1 MKLSKFFSSNYPI
14 LAVMGALIGA
24 GIIRTGYSQ
33 TPMPAELHA
42 GFDMIV
48 RGELDA
54 AETFFEKICESEKKD
69 VWSIT
74 GLGAVYLR
82 RGETSTQIFEI
93 LLKLFKQ
100 DNTSK
105 AISKFREA
113 LKLQPEFIDA
123 RYYLGRA
130 LINKRNANSYAE
142 AATELSNVAQR
153 DSLFRDTRYQ
163 LGLAHLGLENWLLAL
178 EDFQGALRLA
188 PDDRRPGVKAADA
201 LFELGENAPA
211 STMYLDN
218 IRLVRDGEFL
228 EENFLSMRP
237 LCEKSDVEQFENLP
251 IAEKGVFIR
260 RFGRQR
266 NPTPGEAANPRL
278 REHYRRL
285 KFARANFPMP
295 IKPYYDDRGK
305 VYLRYGQPEQ
315 RYVSPLYQGNIKS
328 NESWSYENLQKD
340 LAFDFVEQGGIF
352 REVDDL
358 SQAASPG
365 TSFANRYFIAA
376 NLYADRSDLS
386 QIYGR
391 LSMLR
396 SFDTSELASRFGEL
410 SAAKHGAQKLATP
423 EKYAHDYHARPLDF
437 DADWAAFR
445 SGNGQTVVE
454 FYFGVSGHRLGYEL
468 DDDNKPRA
476 QLEGA
481 IVLEDSLYE
490 EVPPGA
496 HAWSQKF
503 SAADSGALRQ
513 SYPVLQHAVEITP
526 GDYRVTLQLRHPE
539 GNGLGIYRLPCDVR
553 SFDGDELLL
562 SDIQIASSVQPAESG
577 NGFIKHQLSVTP
589 YPKKFLH
596 RSVPI
601 YLYYEIYNLSVDS
614 DNRHDYRV
622 EYEARV
628 LRQDR
633 SFFKSLAAIFGG
645 GKKRGVSTA
654 HTQQG
659 SGREAHEYVALD
671 LGNLPKGDIE
681 ISLRVTD
688 ARNGQTAQTIRQL
701 ALKD

>member
-1 MKLSKFFSSNYPI
+1 MKLSKTFSSNYPRGV
-14 LAVMGALIGA
+14 VMAALIGA
-24 GIIRTGYSQ
+24 GMIRAGASQ
-33 TPMPAELHA
+33 TPMPAELRA
-42 GFDMIV
+42 GFDLID

-54 AETFFEKICESEKKD
+54 AETFFEKLHESDKKD

-74 GLGAVYLR
+74 GLGVVYLR
-82 RGETSTQIFEI
+82 RGETSTQVFEI

-100 DNTSK
+100 DDTSK

-113 LKLQPEFIDA
+113 LKLQPELVEA

-130 LINKRNANSYAE
+130 LINKRSANAYAE

-178 EDFQGALRLA
+178 EDFQVALRLA

-211 STMYLDN
+211 SAMYLDN
-218 IRLVRDGEFL
+218 IRLVGDGEFL
-228 EENFLSMRP
+228 EEIFLSMRP
-237 LCEKSDVEQFENLP
+237 LCEKNEIAQFENLP
-251 IAEKGVFIR
+251 MAEQGAFLR
-260 RFGRQR
+260 RFWRQR
-266 NPTPGEAANPRL
+266 NPTPAEIANPRL

-305 VYLRYGQPEQ
+305 VHLRYGPPEQ
-315 RYVSPLYQGNIKS
+315 RYISPLYQGNIKS
-328 NESWSYENLQKD
+328 NESWSYEHLQKD
-340 LAFDFVEQGGIF
+340 LVFDFVEQGGIY

-358 SQAASPG
+358 SQAASAG
-365 TSFANRYFIAA
+365 TPFANRYFIAA

-386 QIYGR
+386 LLYSR

-396 SFDTSELASRFGEL
+396 SFDTGELASRFGEL
-410 SAAKHGAQKLATP
+410 SAAKHGAQKLASP
-423 EKYAHDYHARPLDF
+423 EKYEHDYHARPLDF

-445 SGNGQTVVE
+445 GGNGKTVVE
-454 FYFGVSGHRLGYEL
+454 FYFGVAGQRLGYAL

-481 IVLEDSLYE
+481 IVIEDSLYE
-490 EVPPGA
+490 EAPPGA
-496 HAWSQKF
+496 CTWSQF
-503 SAADSGALRQ
+503 FLAADSVAFRQ
-513 SYPVLQHAVEITP
+513 SYPVLQHAIEVTP
-526 GDYRVTLQLRHPE
+526 GAYRVTLQLRHPE
-539 GNGLGIYRLPCDVR
+539 GNGLGIYRLPCNVR
-553 SFDGDELLL
+553 SFASDDLLL
-562 SDIQIASSVQPAESG
+562 SDIQIASSVQPAADG
-577 NGFIKHQLSVTP
+577 KGIVKHRLSITP
-589 YPKKFLH
+589 HPKKKLQ
-596 RSVPI
+596 RSAPI
-601 YLYYEIYNLSVDS
+601 YLYYEIYNLSVDG

-633 SFFKSLAAIFGG
+633 SFFKSIAAIFGDE
-645 GKKRGVSTA
+645 KKRGVSTA

-688 ARNGQTAQTIRQL
+688 ARSGQTAQTRRQL